1 MNNIKVK
8 LDKNRVSRQVEI
20 DWKKGYVKRTTK
32 PPATKRPLDPKEI
45 FDKFDLD
52 GQGRLEVDE
61 FKEFLKAIGLTR
73 RNNESEEEYEAW
85 VNEEFDKADTDN
97 RSFLT
102 FKRFLDC
109 YNHFKSSTYIK
120 TLYTE
125 KKKPKVL

>member
-20 DWKKGYVKRTTK
+20 EWKKGYVKRTTK

-97 RSFLT
+97 RSFLN
-102 FKRFLDC
+102 FKRF
-109 YNHFKSSTYIK
+109 
-120 TLYTE
+120 
-125 KKKPKVL
+125 